1 MSHSQSAT
9 PATGTSEATVQPV
22 RPQAELMTRA
32 VEADSAIPLR
42 EAPVGVPLRVHTLR
56 ADKTLEKRL
65 ISMGMPLGSEVEI
78 VHKRGPSVVRA
89 VGSSRIALGSE
100 MVRKILVEV
109 V

>member
-1 MSHSQSAT
+1 MSQTQPREA
-9 PATGTSEATVQPV
+9 ASEPTVQPV

-32 VEADSAIPLR
+32 LEQDNAIPLR
-42 EAPVGVPLRVHTLR
+42 EAPAGVPLRIHALR

-78 VHKRGPSVVRA
+78 VQRRGPSVVLA